1 MVRIVKYKHL
11 FSKQKKEFFNI
22 ITLLDFDLIKFE
34 EYKDSLLV
42 IVDYGYPRKVLGF
55 IKYHV
60 YK

>member
-1 MVRIVKYKHL
+1 MIRVVKYRCL
-11 FSKQKKEFFNI
+11 YSKQKKELFNI
-22 ITLLDFDLIKFE
+22 ITLLDFNLIKFE

-42 IVDYGYPRKVLGF
+42 IVDYSYPRKVLGF